1 MKILLALIVF
11 SLYTLRAQ
19 GQNQF
24 ATCSRKWSKIGCFRD
39 KINPTRPLPEMLL
52 NDRDRRSK
60 YHQPGYRLHWGKWKE
75 SIHSLACRC
84 AEKAKQ
90 KGYTVFGLQ
99 FYGECWS
106 GLSAELNF
114 NRDGQSDDCIM
125 NLYDPVDCYQNSS
138 QECVG
143 KQKTNYI
150 YRLTDNPGP
159 QSPDVD
165 GGFTEWSSWTECSKT
180 CGGGEKVREREC
192 TNPEPKGN
200 GQPCVGDSEEAEVC
214 NSQECSYCDKK
225 MDVGI
230 IIDSSSSVRRLNFE
244 KVKAFLVQLVDK
256 LDVDPS
262 MTHVGVIHYNHRSF
276 LDWGLNSEIA
286 QNSALLEQA
295 LMKLGYKPGGTRTD
309 RAILKATNEL
319 MKDSEGMRPGIP
331 HVILVL
337 TDGKTSSRS
346 IPYPKALEKAKK
358 LGIKVIAIGV
368 GRAVDENELTQ
379 IAMGKSENV
388 LKVNDFDDLVTKIKS
403 IVKSF
408 CDARKIQ

>member
-1 MKILLALIVF
+1 M
-11 SLYTLRAQ
+11 
-19 GQNQF
+19 
-24 ATCSRKWSKIGCFRD
+24 
-39 KINPTRPLPEMLL
+39 
-52 NDRDRRSK
+52 
-60 YHQPGYRLHWGKWKE
+60 
-75 SIHSLACRC
+75 
-84 AEKAKQ
+84 
-90 KGYTVFGLQ
+90 
-99 FYGECWS
+99 
-106 GLSAELNF
+106 
-114 NRDGQSDDCIM
+114 
-125 NLYDPVDCYQNSS
+125 
-138 QECVG
+138 
-143 KQKTNYI
+143 
-150 YRLTDNPGP
+150 
-159 QSPDVD
+159 
-165 GGFTEWSSWTECSKT
+165 
-180 CGGGEKVREREC
+180 
-192 TNPEPKGN
+192 
-200 GQPCVGDSEEAEVC
+200 
-214 NSQECSYCDKK
+214 
-225 MDVGI
+225 

-319 MKDSEGMRPGIP
+319 MKDSEGMRSGIP